1 MVVVFLGRTHHGA
14 YDGWYGPKGRKREY
28 DLDAV
33 KESVVARVIHNIPDP
48 VSYTHLDVYKRQ
60 LLNLPSSSPHTWV
73 SHTPLF

>member
-33 KESVVARVIHNIPDP
+33 KESVVARVIHNIPD
-48 VSYTHLDVYKRQ
+48 HH
-60 LLNLPSSSPHTWV
+60 LPSDTVIHRLRNEATV
-73 SHTPLF
+73 TCLFSGNG